1 MATKEKTHRFKFSE
15 SFSQTIVDFTRIHKF
30 SNPKDFKESWIEWK
44 DENNSIIEKE
54 LKCLQTKGYQGNI
67 YDKIYKSIR
76 YYHKN
81 KTISEKKAKKRKPYI
96 GLERSV
102 LDAMDTQ
109 IISYM
114 ENRDSKPSNGFTKFM
129 ESVNKEI
136 LDKQVKILK
145 DNGYNTKENILNKF
159 KKTYKN
165 RYFIKQRKNN

>member
-15 SFSQTIVDFTRIHKF
+15 SFSETIEEFTRIHKF
-30 SNPKDFKESWIEWK
+30 NKPKDFKESWIEWR
-44 DENNSIIEKE
+44 DENNSIIKKE

-81 KTISEKKAKKRKPYI
+81 KTTSEKKEKKRKPYI

-102 LDAMDTQ
+102 LDAMDIQ
-109 IISYM
+109 ITSYM
-114 ENRDSKPSNGFTKFM
+114 ENRDSKPSDGFTKFM
-129 ESVNKEI
+129 DSLSKEI
-136 LDKQVKILK
+136 LDKQVKTLK
-145 DNGYNTKENILNKF
+145 GNGYDTKQDILNKF

-165 RYFIKQRKNN
+165 RYFIKQKKK